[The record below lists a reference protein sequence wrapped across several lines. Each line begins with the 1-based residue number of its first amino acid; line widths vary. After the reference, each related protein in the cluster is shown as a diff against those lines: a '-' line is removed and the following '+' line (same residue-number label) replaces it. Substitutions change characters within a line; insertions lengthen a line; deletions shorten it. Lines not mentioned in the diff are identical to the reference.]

1 MKRAVP
7 YILVATGAVLTMIGI
22 QILLGNRPGRTK
34 K

>member
-22 QILLGNRPGRTK
+22 QILLGKRP
-34 K
+34 